1 MVGEVTTGFLI
12 KVIDKFSKPLANAEK
27 SIKRIKVVSSDFT
40 KTLKTETKVE
50 RDLALSL
57 RQKDKLL
64 IDGLGAKAREQVMEK
79 LGLKAEETML
89 VAEEKANKIA
99 NEARKAEELRII
111 SLNKRQFIYRKI
123 VKGIVLTAIAA
134 AAANERFADMRLQLE
149 AVTGSAKKAQE
160 IFDRLLKF
168 SEKTPVSTMD
178 IVKADTA
185 LIAFT
190 GSQKKAEKITKQ
202 LATVSG
208 AYTDNLDTLVKAY
221 ERVSQK
227 GRFGQAELKTLSPRA
242 YGAVYAEMR
251 KIAKEHNR
259 NMKDFDENMR
269 KGKMHSEWY
278 IDAMERVANKN
289 GAAYKMLQKR
299 NQTFM
304 SSLKEFGTISASY
317 LNDLWKM
324 FAGNVT
330 IGQSFHKLNNA
341 LISIEPVFEK
351 ITLAIH
357 SVIAAYISLIKFSNK
372 YVMKGI
378 ELPFKAIGAAVG
390 AIKSPTSLPVL
401 GGYGAS
407 PNLTKIFS
415 GLPTQTQPIKHN
427 ITITVDDP
435 KGHVKH
441 VAAKSE
447 DRRTEFN
454 LGTNMM
460 HVLG

>member
-1 MVGEVTTGFLI
+1 MAGEVTTGFLI

-27 SIKRIKVVSSDFT
+27 SIKKITATSSGLS
-40 KTLKTETKVE
+40 KILEKETKAE
-50 RDLALSL
+50 RGLDLAL
-57 RQKDKLL
+57 RKKDKDL
-64 IDGLGAKAREQVMEK
+64 IDSLGPAAKAKVMEQ
-79 LGLKAEETML
+79 LGTKA
-89 VAEEKANKIA
+89 VEEKTEAISRFARFAPLIRKSTIA
-99 NEARKAEELRII
+99 L
-111 SLNKRQFIYRKI
+111 
-123 VKGIVLTAIAA
+123 AIAS
-134 AAANERFADMRLQLE
+134 AAANERFADMRLRLE

-160 IFDRLLKF
+160 IFDRLRKF
-168 SEKTPVSTMD
+168 SEKVPISTMD

-185 LIAFT
+185 LTIFT
-190 GSQKKAEKITKQ
+190 GSQKQAEKVTKQ
-202 LATVSG
+202 LSTISG
-208 AYTDNLDTLVKAY
+208 AYGDNLNSLVKSY

-227 GRFGQAELKTLSPRA
+227 GKFGQAELRLLSPEA
-242 YGAVYAEMR
+242 YAAITSEMK
-251 KIAKEHNR
+251 KIAKEHGR
-259 NMKDFDENMR
+259 NMDEFTKNMN
-269 KGKMHSEWY
+269 KGNMATEWY
-278 IDAMERVANKN
+278 IDAMERATSKG
-289 GAAYKMLQKR
+289 GAAYKMLGKR

-304 SSLKEFGTISASY
+304 SSLKEFGTISGGY
-317 LNDLWKM
+317 LNDIWKM

-447 DRRTEFN
+447 DRRTDFN